1 MVVREAIY
9 NAVRHGHP
17 SNMQIAVHFESNGF
31 ELKIADDA
39 IGFELAKLSSLP
51 VGHYGLVG
59 MQERIQRIGGRFAI
73 HSKSG
78 GGTEVVIQVSRGAS
92 RFREQSDVRSVL

>member
-9 NAVRHGHP
+9 NAVRHGNP
-17 SNMQIAVHFESNGF
+17 SNVQIAVHFESNAC
-31 ELKIADDA
+31 ELKITDDG
-39 IGFELAKLSSLP
+39 IGFEPATLPSLRG
-51 VGHYGLVG
+51 GHYGLVG
-59 MQERIQRIGGRFAI
+59 MQERIQRIRGKFAV